1 MFEGDILLTKQEE
14 DQLRAAAMND
24 GPEERAPSLRGR
36 GSRSGLKSSRTRWPG
51 GVLTYEFGDTF
62 SKKDKEYVKKVMQ
75 EFQDE
80 ISDAFPPVR
89 ECISF
94 KEGDRG
100 NRVFFIGPKEA
111 VSCSS
116 SFGLQKLGT
125 LKLGPQ
131 CLTRST
137 IKHELM
143 HSLGIY
149 HQQSRS
155 DRDDHVKI
163 LWKNID
169 EKFLGQF
176 NKYHPAYIDAHGVP
190 YDLMSMMHYT
200 TTMASKN
207 SNPTIQTLD
216 KNAQDITRWN
226 FELGRMA
233 RLTDI
238 ELIRRMYKCD
248 KLDKTKL
255 VSGSNKFSTNDQLWV
270 TRFFE
275 KKSLKLRNNQH
286 ATTLPTLPNEWRVN
300 FKLLPKSIQRRGQ
313 NILQM
318 TSGNREL
325 ILAVSVDPRRL
336 LGLRINKGKQK
347 HDIPEVFSWRDS
359 ININN
364 KGKWVQKWTEIEI
377 LQELRNDRMIL
388 SVAVD
393 GLNQF
398 TSETNKE
405 ASKNFIFFFKFT
417 EFGLA
422 KIDVLLEDISVAKYR
437 GRYRS
442 PPPPP
447 SPGFQHSEEEIIFKA
462 SLKG

>member
-36 GSRSGLKSSRTRWPG
+36 GARSGLKNSRTRWPG
-51 GVLTYEFGDTF
+51 GVLTYEFGDSF

-75 EFQDE
+75 EFHDE
-80 ISDAFPPVR
+80 ISDAFPPVKK
-89 ECISF
+89 CITF

-131 CLTRST
+131 CLTRGT

-176 NKYHPAYIDAHGVP
+176 NKYHPSYIDAHGVP

-248 KLDKTKL
+248 KLDETKL
-255 VSGSNKFSTNDQLWV
+255 VSGSNKFSTNDQPWV
-270 TRFFE
+270 TKFFE
-275 KKSLKLRNNQH
+275 KKSLKLRRNQL

-313 NILQM
+313 NIFQM
-318 TSGNREL
+318 TSGNGKL

-336 LGLRINKGKQK
+336 LGLRVNKGKQK
-347 HDIPEVFSWRDS
+347 HDFPEVFSWRDS

-377 LQELRNDRMIL
+377 LQELQNDRMIL

-393 GLNQF
+393 GSNQF

-405 ASKNFIFFFKFT
+405 ASKNCFSFT
-417 EFGLA
+417 
-422 KIDVLLEDISVAKYR
+422 S
-437 GRYRS
+437 
-442 PPPPP
+442 
-447 SPGFQHSEEEIIFKA
+447 
-462 SLKG
+462 SLSLNLIQLKLMFS